1 MVARG
6 EGNGN
11 SKIEKQVRE
20 VNRYKNKPNPV
31 M

>member
-6 EGNGN
+6 GEWD

-20 VNRYKNKPNPV
+20 VDRYKNKPNPV
-31 M
+31 I